1 MYEEYTQPYVNN
13 YPQMASAIMYPGPA
27 GQHLE
32 KVTTTTR
39 KMTTPIVVNRD
50 SLISTL
56 AGVNDEYKQALKN
69 VNSFWGKLG
78 KSVSDQQVR
87 DALAAP
93 NNKGRLESNMG
104 WGQALSGALLSGLNT
119 YGKMKAAEEN
129 KAAKDYEAAL
139 KQLTMEDSLMS
150 RKEAADL
157 QNALNTQ
164 TIEVDGYEK
173 LNGPDMDSSTGTK
186 AMQAQQEAV
195 EKKIADAVD
204 QESAAITM
212 ADVYNTVDQN
222 PYQFSFL
229 AKNMGGLYPRADLQR
244 RNWVAQQ
251 APVVGSVELQKLQ
264 KMMPNGFSG
273 AINSAVEQKLMMPVR
288 EALASGIGS
297 NIKSAVTTM
306 LGSYY
311 DQLQKEYVMKTQGQR
326 LPFTKEQFINDQ
338 LTTNARQYNVDYDP
352 ADPTEPMFLPIK
364 GVNKTVAATP
374 EDVINRYAQYGA
386 IVIQP

>member
-13 YPQMASAIMYPGPA
+13 YPQMANAVMYPGSI

-39 KMTTPIVVNRD
+39 KATTPVVVNRD
-50 SLISTL
+50 SLISAL
-56 AGVNDEYKQALKN
+56 AGVTNGYKQALEDAN
-69 VNSFWGKLG
+69 TFWGKLG

-93 NNKGRLESNMG
+93 TNKGRLESNMG

-119 YGKMKAAEEN
+119 YGKFKAAEEN

-139 KQLTMEDSLMS
+139 KQLTMEDSLMA

-173 LNGPDMDSSTGTK
+173 LNGPDMGSSTGTK

-222 PYQFSFL
+222 PYQFSWV
-229 AKNMGGLYPRADLQR
+229 AKNMSGVYPRADLQR
-244 RNWVAQQ
+244 RNWVIQQ
-251 APVVGSVELQKLQ
+251 APIVGGVELQKLQ

-273 AINSAVEQKLMMPVR
+273 AINSAVEQKLMMPAR
-288 EALASGIGS
+288 EALVSGIGS
-297 NIKSAVTTM
+297 NIKAAVTTM
-306 LGSYY
+306 LGDYY
-311 DQLQKEYVMKTQGQR
+311 DQLQKEYIMKTQGQR

-352 ADPTEPMFLPIK
+352 ADPTQPMFLPIK
-364 GVNKTVAATP
+364 GVNNTKTMSDEELAKLYGGA
-374 EDVINRYAQYGA
+374 VIRK
-386 IVIQP
+386 